1 VIEATDRSGTSSTVR
16 AAREMNR
23 IVAGVPGSIHSPTSL
38 GVNKLLKEQ
47 DVHVV
52 TSSADLQEL
61 ITGFNPNDLPSRS
74 DIDVE
79 DLGQPRARWK
89 SLSEGDYE
97 IWELLPKRGG
107 IGLDV
112 LCQKTGRARLEILA
126 RLSELNLMGF
136 AQNAEGSW
144 KKV

>member
-1 VIEATDRSGTSSTVR
+1 VKD
-16 AAREMNR
+16 
-23 IVAGVPGSIHSPTSL
+23 
-38 GVNKLLKEQ
+38 
-47 DVHVV
+47 
-52 TSSADLQEL
+52 
-61 ITGFNPNDLPSRS
+61 PS
-74 DIDVE
+74 
-79 DLGQPRARWK
+79 QPRVRWK